1 MKVVGVSSEK
11 LIMLYMH
18 QINVDI
24 NLHDIIM
31 LPIETNQHILF
42 NSLPLKMNY
51 NALSPKMQKIK
62 QIKESQRAL
71 KVVSSCK

>member
-31 LPIETNQHILF
+31 LPIETNQRILF
-42 NSLPLKMNY
+42 NSLPLKNE
-51 NALSPKMQKIK
+51 L
-62 QIKESQRAL
+62 
-71 KVVSSCK
+71 